1 MLSPIYDLKPFDL
14 MNNVSFY
21 HHFLDNNSMPTTF
34 NAGKRTI
41 FFFKAGSSKVKT
53 IHLFNCRQDATWW
66 WTQATAA
73 EHQTEDKTQTYK
85 NSNQQWWT
93 KIMKSSLK

>member
-1 MLSPIYDLKPFDL
+1 MWVSIITFSTTTACLQHLTQV
-14 MNNVSFY
+14 NVQYF
-21 HHFLDNNSMPTTF
+21 
-34 NAGKRTI
+34 